1 MTRPLVHFL
10 ALGLLLFVTD
20 RLWTRARGDAAA
32 SPPPVVIS
40 AQRFEQLRS
49 VASARTGRAL
59 EAAQLEALVDAEVA
73 DELLYRQALAYGF
86 DRDDPVVFN
95 RLVQNMRFAGAD
107 PERAAQDLYEDARE
121 LGMHRSDLVVRRRLI
136 QRMRLLLES
145 RVEEPSDSELRQRMR
160 LLLESRVEEPS
171 DSELRAY
178 FEAQAEELLR
188 PARLRL
194 TQIFFTQQH
203 ADTAARALEGLT
215 SRGLDPATALGPGG
229 APGPVGALG
238 DPFLHASAQ
247 PPQSEQELARR
258 FGAEF
263 ARAVFA
269 LDTGRWSGP
278 VASAYGVHLVWI
290 HERSAP
296 ELPPFE
302 EVRAKLRYGL
312 LAERGAEAVAAAL
325 AELRRGVEVRVES
338 PST

>member
-20 RLWTRARGDAAA
+20 RLWTRARGDVAA

-49 VASARTGRAL
+49 VASARTGRPL

-136 QRMRLLLES
+136 QRVRLLLES
-145 RVEEPSDSELRQRMR
+145 RA
-160 LLLESRVEEPS
+160 EEPS

-203 ADTAARALEGLT
+203 ADAAARALEGLT
-215 SRGLDPATALGPGG
+215 SRGLDPAAALGSGS
-229 APGPVGALG
+229 APGPGEALG

-263 ARAVFA
+263 ARAVFG
-269 LDTGRWSGP
+269 LETGRWWGP

>member
-145 RVEEPSDSELRQRMR
+145 RVEEPSDSELR
-160 LLLESRVEEPS
+160 
-171 DSELRAY
+171 AY

-296 ELPPFE
+296 VLPPFE